1 MTLRS
6 CQALLLS
13 AAFFLS
19 VGCSS
24 SEWMHPTRPK
34 DQFTL
39 DYNKCQADTLRDP
52 KLQQGIQLLMIQAT
66 ERCVQKL
73 GWRLVEKE

>member
-1 MTLRS
+1 MALRTGFLRS
-6 CQALLLS
+6 LALVLIT
-13 AAFFLS
+13 A
-19 VGCSS
+19 GCSS
-24 SEWMHPTRPK
+24 TEWAHPVKPN

-39 DYNKCQADTLRDP
+39 DYNRCQADAMRDP
-52 KLQQGIQLLMIQAT
+52 KLQQGIQLLTIQAT